1 MLSGGGFWLRD
12 LQYPHSVRSEDTVD
26 PGSVARGPYVTPGL
40 LNDRPASLRHLSVA
54 HGRCGCRAENNNVTK
69 RPNGGRARGR
79 YVTPGRLINHC
90 VAVRSGRNV
99 CFLLPVGH
107 ARLFKRSIVEVKRPA
122 AAAQTIAKWIHHEAT
137 VWWGGSPRAACQL
150 EWECA

>member
-1 MLSGGGFWLRD
+1 MFQCLSKERERERERGETERERETVLSGGGFWLRD

-99 CFLLPVGH
+99 CFLLPAGH
-107 ARLFKRSIVEVKRPA
+107 ARL
-122 AAAQTIAKWIHHEAT
+122 
-137 VWWGGSPRAACQL
+137 L
-150 EWECA
+150 EPVVR